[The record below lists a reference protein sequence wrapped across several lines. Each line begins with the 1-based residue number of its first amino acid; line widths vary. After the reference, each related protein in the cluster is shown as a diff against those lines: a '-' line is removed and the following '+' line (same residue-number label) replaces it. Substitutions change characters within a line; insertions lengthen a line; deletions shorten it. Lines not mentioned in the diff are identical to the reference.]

1 MVKGLN
7 VSGVTQFVSA
17 VLKSPKLLVPH
28 LSVKDIND
36 IPFAKLHALGFKGVV
51 FDKDNTL
58 TVPYKREIVPRV
70 QDAVNDCQS
79 VFGYDCVLIFSN
91 SAGSSEDAPAFN
103 EASAIEDSLR
113 MKVLRHG
120 TKKPNGIEALTSA
133 LQVAPHELIMVGD
146 RYSTDVLFGNSNGML
161 TVRTDQLDKSGESML
176 NLTMQAIENA
186 ILGRLYARGVE
197 APAHAL
203 YGKDQL

>member
-7 VSGVTQFVSA
+7 LTGVTQFVSA

-79 VFGYDCVLIFSN
+79 VFGYDRVLIFSN
-91 SAGSSEDAPAFN
+91 SAGSSDDAPAFTH
-103 EASAIEDSLR
+103 ASETEDSLR
-113 MKVLRHG
+113 MKVLCHG
-120 TKKPNGIEALTSA
+120 TKKPNGIEALTSE
-133 LQVAPHELIMVGD
+133 LQVAPHELVMVGD

-161 TVRTDQLDKSGESML
+161 TIRTEQLDKSGESML
-176 NLTMQAIENA
+176 NLTMQAIENS
-186 ILGRLYARGVE
+186 IVGRLYARGVE

-203 YGKDQL
+203 YSKDQ